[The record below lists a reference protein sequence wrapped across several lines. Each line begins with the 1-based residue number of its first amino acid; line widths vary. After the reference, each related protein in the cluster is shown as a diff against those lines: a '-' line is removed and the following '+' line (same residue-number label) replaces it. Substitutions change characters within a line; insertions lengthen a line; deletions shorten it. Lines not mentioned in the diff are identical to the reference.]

1 MAAMG
6 LKFSPDSTRDEP
18 AATEEHYHVWLDTG
32 GLALLAQAPRFRTR
46 QAARQ
51 AAVRRG
57 IRPEILHVMKCRNP
71 CRFTVKRQ
79 RRRKPRKPCAHCGKP
94 GP

>member
-1 MAAMG
+1 MA
-6 LKFSPDSTRDEP
+6 LTFSADSKRDEP
-18 AATEEHYHVWLDTG
+18 TVDEPHFHVWLDTG
-32 GLALLAQAPRFRTR
+32 GLVLIAQPPRFKTR

-57 IRPEILHVMKCRNP
+57 ILPELLHVMKCPVP
-71 CRFTVKRQ
+71 CRFTVKRK
-79 RRRKPRKPCAHCGKP
+79 RKRKPRKPCSHCGKP